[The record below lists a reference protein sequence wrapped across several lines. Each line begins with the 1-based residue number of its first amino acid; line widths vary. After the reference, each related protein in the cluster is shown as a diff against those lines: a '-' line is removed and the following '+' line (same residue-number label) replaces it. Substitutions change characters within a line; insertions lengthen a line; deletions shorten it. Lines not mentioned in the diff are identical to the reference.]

1 MRENFHNLSAK
12 VSFHTG
18 QRSSQRQGIHFSWQ
32 ESIEGSNNTE
42 APGCSFQ
49 RDFFTAG
56 HGITSLLEKLIV
68 VTPKAK
74 LISSSAYKSKLG
86 Q

>member
-1 MRENFHNLSAK
+1 MGENFHNLSAK
-12 VSFHTG
+12 VKFHPG
-18 QRSSQRQGIHFSWQ
+18 QRTRQRAGEPLQLD
-32 ESIEGSNNTE
+32 ESIEASNNTR

-49 RDFFTAG
+49 GDFGTAR